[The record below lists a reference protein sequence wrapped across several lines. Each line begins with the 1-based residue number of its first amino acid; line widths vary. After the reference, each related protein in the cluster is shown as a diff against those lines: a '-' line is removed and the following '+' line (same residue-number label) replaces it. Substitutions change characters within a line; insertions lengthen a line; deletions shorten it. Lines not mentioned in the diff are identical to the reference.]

1 MIRFVLLLLV
11 ILVGCSPSRKE
22 STKLRLEDIRLTDLE
37 GNAVDVSQ
45 FKDKTVLVNFWAT
58 WCKPCLQEMPSLA
71 ATQNRFKDE
80 PIVFLFASN
89 ETTEQINRFK
99 NKQKFEF
106 NYVHLGNLEALN
118 IQALPTTFIFDQTGE
133 LKFSEIGFR
142 DWTSPASIEII
153 TNILTKP

>member
-1 MIRFVLLLLV
+1 MIRFTFLFLI
-11 ILVGCSPSRKE
+11 ILAGCSSSRKE
-22 STKLRLEDIRLTDLE
+22 TELRLEDIRLTDLE

-71 ATQNRFKDE
+71 ATQNRFKDQ
-80 PIVFLFASN
+80 PIVFLFASS

-106 NYVHLGNLEALN
+106 NYLHLGNLEALN
-118 IQALPTTFIFDQTGE
+118 IQAFPTTFIFDQTGE

-153 TNILTKP
+153 SNILTKP